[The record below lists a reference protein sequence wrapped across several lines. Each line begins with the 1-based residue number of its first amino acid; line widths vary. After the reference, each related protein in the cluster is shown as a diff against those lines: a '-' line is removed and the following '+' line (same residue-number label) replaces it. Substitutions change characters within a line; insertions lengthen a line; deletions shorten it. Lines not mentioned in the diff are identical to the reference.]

1 MKTDPGEKP
10 YPCAQCK
17 KIFTS
22 NGHLK
27 QHLSNHSSCG
37 FWLYSFVFISV
48 SASLVWTCDI
58 ENVTRPQIL
67 YRMVFSREE
76 SLKLHLRIHTD
87 PPSVLTQYSL
97 TAMEG
102 SSAQN
107 PFHGVHYS

>member
-27 QHLSNHSSCG
+27 QHLSNHASCG
-37 FWLYSFVFISV
+37 FWLYSFVLISV

-58 ENVTRPQIL
+58 ENATRPQIL

-76 SLKLHLRIHTD
+76 SLKLHLRTHTGKNIFFALN
-87 PPSVLTQYSL
+87 VKSL
-97 TAMEG
+97 
-102 SSAQN
+102 
-107 PFHGVHYS
+107 